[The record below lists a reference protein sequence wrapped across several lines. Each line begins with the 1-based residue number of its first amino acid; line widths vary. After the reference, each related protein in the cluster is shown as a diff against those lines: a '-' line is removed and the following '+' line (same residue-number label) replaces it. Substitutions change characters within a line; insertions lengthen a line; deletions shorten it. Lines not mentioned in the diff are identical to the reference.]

1 MIPEPIS
8 AQVWAVIGQWIVYG
22 ASLTGAFTAIIQFIK
37 WMRSKTSVAKLEAI
51 VADHEKKLDNDYKS
65 IKDLEHRIVTSEKD
79 SEENHK
85 TLRLLL
91 ASNDAILQ
99 SLIHGT
105 DTDGLKEVSEDIQK
119 YLRNKA

>member
-1 MIPEPIS
+1 MPESIS
-8 AQVWAVIGQWIVYG
+8 AQVWAVIGQWLVYG

-37 WMRSKTSVAKLEAI
+37 WMRSKTSVAKLESI

-65 IKDLEHRIVTSEKD
+65 IKDLEHRIVTSEND